1 MRIRHFFILVTL
13 CFGCIINLK
22 AQSFA
27 QLWKEAE
34 QFEKKSLPQD
44 VIRQADKIYRKA
56 EAEGN
61 TPQMLKA
68 YSWRMK
74 YREKLSPDSFYV
86 HIKELEGWLKRTE
99 KPLDRAVLHTMIANI
114 YADYYENH
122 RWGLQARTNVVDSVY
137 PEDIREWTAN
147 MFVQTV
153 FAHNRES
160 LKERSLL
167 LRTSSKNYIPFVE
180 LGSTSEYFR
189 HDLYH
194 LLGTYSITSLRQ
206 IDRDYQNKQVKDEI
220 SLLYKQLIETYRST
234 NNVEAFTLL
243 KLDSLEFAKDA
254 EAFNSVKNPV
264 LEGVYLPELDRLIA
278 DYGKSAICAEVYL
291 TKANYFYTRSQ
302 YAKALK
308 ICEEA
313 IGRYGRYERINAL
326 KNLKNTILTPCLYA
340 DIYESAYP
348 GEKIRLKVR
357 HKNLKG
363 FTWKISQGKKVV
375 LQQHYA
381 LVPPTDYEEKDTSF
395 YATLPNLGKYS
406 VEIVPDSPT
415 KTKDKQELC
424 VRRLKALS
432 VNLPGNL
439 CEVVVVDSKTGH
451 LVSGATVN
459 LYDQNDKWVK
469 ELQTDAEGKCTFSRK
484 ESYQYVTVSKDDDRF
499 APKQNIRYY
508 QRNDDS
514 AEDRKGTDRMTLFTD
529 RSIYRPG
536 QLIYVKGI
544 VHHQLSDTAQVIAGK
559 EYSLKLLDA
568 NYQEI
573 ASQQVKTNEFGSFT
587 TSLALPASCLNG
599 VFNLTTSLG
608 STSLKVEN
616 YKRPTFEVKIDPVK
630 ALYKVGDR
638 VTVAG
643 KVQTL
648 SGSPLQAVTVQY
660 KVRCSAFY
668 YWRFKDRET
677 IGTGEVVTDEKGN
690 YSIPV
695 SLDADKSI
703 DSVENISYTYEIE
716 ATVTSQSGETQS
728 ATYSLSAGKCNWML
742 KANDFKELVCKD
754 RTVRPTIAVWNFDSQ
769 MVSLK
774 GVYRLYRLAATDKPE
789 RESEENDKNS
799 QIKKG
804 EPIQTGSFI
813 SNTPLSLEWQSLPS
827 GRYSFEYTVTDSIGN
842 QQTDQAT
849 FTLFS
854 TGDVRPPVPTNQW
867 VYAERTEFNPHQPA
881 VFYYGTSLKDAQI
894 MMYVLSNN
902 RLVERR
908 VLKNV
913 SDSIMRFEYPYQE
926 SYGDGVSVN
935 FYFVKDGTDYSENI
949 QLKKSTADKTVS
961 MKWSVFRDK
970 LRPGQKE
977 EWRLTIKTP
986 QGSPA
991 DAEMLAMMY
1000 DASLDQIW
1008 KRPQFFNLF
1017 YRTLMPSL
1025 LTVNS
1030 DMGENY
1036 FSFDF
1041 PRKGLQVPKIKYD
1054 QFHLFPLFQNAI
1066 DIIEVYSFGQ
1076 RDQAPTLR
1084 SAKANTRIAA
1094 TPQAD
1099 EVTVNAK
1106 EVTLVGK
1113 EGVLPIS
1120 EKGEPRTNFNETAF
1134 FYPQLRTNEA
1144 GEIVFS
1150 FTMPESLTRWQ
1161 FCGFAHTKG
1170 MLTGTLEDQ
1179 VTTSKDFMLMPN
1191 WPRFT
1196 RVGDRISFPATLSNL
1211 THENQKGTVR
1221 FVVFDPTDDRVLST
1235 QQQKFSVQ
1243 AGATTAVS
1251 FSLEVPSGHQLL
1263 GYRMLA
1269 DGLSFSDGEQ
1279 QVIPVFSNQEN
1290 VVETKLINLRGE
1302 VSKKYKLEELFNH
1315 QSKSATNRR
1324 LTIELTANPVW
1335 YAVQALPS
1343 LNQPTTENA
1352 ISLAIAYYANTL
1364 ASYILQNQP
1373 RLKAVFD
1380 NWRLQGGT
1388 KETLLSSLQKNPEL
1402 KNILLSESPWV
1413 MEARSEQQ
1421 QKQRLATLFDLNNV
1435 RYQNADLIA
1444 KLKTLQLEDGSWS
1457 WYKGMRGDWFTTT
1470 FLMKLWARLAMLTGE
1485 QPQGTLLEMQNAA
1498 FGYLHKQALENYRM
1512 ERQGVKGGEK
1522 RPDLSTS
1529 ELKYLYLI
1537 AITGEKVPDSNRE
1550 FYKSLL
1556 NKLRHSVAS
1565 QTVEEKSLTT
1575 VILKKAGYTTEAKAF
1590 AESLKQFLTQT
1601 EDLGM
1606 FFDFKDTR
1614 YASSTENIL
1623 AHVAA
1628 MEAFESVGEAKT
1640 VADEMK
1646 IWLLRHKQTQQWS
1659 TSIASADAV
1668 YALLM
1673 TGKGQD
1679 LLQNK
1684 SEMKAMIA
1692 NEVLDTR
1699 AAADGLGYVKRT
1711 FDQEKVTK
1719 ATSLTIQKNG
1729 EGIAW
1734 GAVYAQYESP
1744 LNELKQ
1750 QGEGLKIKKE
1760 LYVERMRGNETV
1772 LEPINERTALKAG
1785 DKIVSRLTVQLDRTL
1800 DFVQLKDQH
1809 AACFEPV
1816 EAISGYRWTREAG
1829 YYMEV
1834 KDASTQFFF
1843 DHLSK
1848 GVYVLENRL
1857 YVNRLGT
1864 YEGGIATLQ
1873 SAYAPEWS
1881 AHSSSTQITVR

>member
-1 MRIRHFFILVTL
+1 M
-13 CFGCIINLK
+13 N
-22 AQSFA
+22 AQSFD

-34 QFEKKSLPQD
+34 GLEKKSLPQD
-44 VIRQADKIYRKA
+44 VIRQAEKIYRKA
-56 EAEGN
+56 EAVGN

-86 HIKELEGWLKRTE
+86 HVMELEDWLKRTE
-99 KPLDRAVLHTMIANI
+99 KPLDQAVLHALIAHI
-114 YADYYENH
+114 YADYYENN
-122 RWGLQARTNVVDSVY
+122 RWNLQARTNVVDSVY
-137 PEDIREWTAN
+137 PEDIRQWTAD
-147 MFVQTV
+147 MFLQTI

-167 LRTSSKNYIPFVE
+167 LQTSSKSYIPFVE
-180 LGSTSEYFR
+180 LGPTSEYFR

-194 LLGTYSITSLRQ
+194 LLGSYAITSLRQ
-206 IDRDYQNKQVKDEI
+206 VDRDYQNKQVKNEI
-220 SLLYKQLIETYRST
+220 SQLYKQLIETYRST
-234 NNVEAFTLL
+234 KNVEALTLL
-243 KLDSLEFAKDA
+243 KLDSLEFAQNTG
-254 EAFNSVKNPV
+254 AFNSVKKPV
-264 LEGVYLPELDRLIA
+264 LEDAYLAELDRLIA

-291 TKANYFYTRSQ
+291 TKANYFQSKSQ
-302 YAKALK
+302 YAKALEV
-308 ICEEA
+308 CEKA
-313 IGRYGRYERINAL
+313 IGRYGRYERISAL
-326 KNLKNTILTPCLYA
+326 KNLKNTILAPSLDA
-340 DIYESAYP
+340 RFDQSVYP
-348 GEKIRLKVR
+348 GEKIRLDIS

-363 FTWKISQGKKVV
+363 FTWKIVQGKKVV

-381 LVPPTDYEEKDTSF
+381 LVTPTDYQVKDTFF
-395 YATLPNLGKYS
+395 YAALPNLGKYS
-406 VEIVPDSPT
+406 VEIVPDSPS

-424 VRRLKALS
+424 VSRLKALS
-432 VNLPGNL
+432 INLPGNL
-439 CEVVVVDSKTGH
+439 CEVVVVDGKTGH

-469 ELQTDAEGKCTFSRK
+469 ALQTDGEGKSRFSRN
-484 ESYQYVTVSKDDDRF
+484 ESYQYVTVSKDNDRF
-499 APKQNIRYY
+499 APKLSIRYY

-544 VHHQLSDTAQVIAGK
+544 VHHQQSDTAQVIAGK
-559 EYSLKLLDA
+559 EYSLRLLDA
-568 NYQEI
+568 NGQEI
-573 ASQQVKTNEFGSFT
+573 ANQQVKTNEFGSFT
-587 TSLALPASCLNG
+587 TSFALPANCLNG

-608 STSLKVEN
+608 SVWVRVEN
-616 YKRPTFEVKIDPVK
+616 YKRPTFEVKMDPVK
-630 ALYKVGDR
+630 ASYKVGDR
-638 VTVAG
+638 VTVVG

-648 SGSPLQAVTVQY
+648 SGSPLQTVKVQY
-660 KVRCSAFY
+660 KVKRSAYHF
-668 YWRFKDRET
+668 WRFRDRET

-695 SLDADKSI
+695 SLETDESF
-703 DSVENISYTYEIE
+703 DSVENLFYSYEIE

-742 KANDFKELVCKD
+742 EANDFKELVCKD
-754 RTVRPTIAVWNFDSQ
+754 RTVRPTITVRNLDRQ
-769 MVSLK
+769 PVSLK
-774 GVYRLYRLAATDKPE
+774 GMYRLYRLAATHEPE
-789 RESEENDKNS
+789 KESRENDKNS

-804 EPIQTGSFI
+804 ELMQTGSFI
-813 SNTPLSLEWQSLPS
+813 SNSPLSLEWQSLPS
-827 GRYSFEYTVTDSIGN
+827 GRYAFEYTVSDSIGN
-842 QQTDQAT
+842 QQTDRAT

-854 TGDVRPPVPTNQW
+854 TGDVRPPVTTNQW
-867 VYAERTEFNPHQPA
+867 VYTERSEFNPHQSA
-881 VFYYGTSLKDAQI
+881 VVYYGTSLKDAQI

-902 RLVERR
+902 RLLERR
-908 VLKNV
+908 VLKNA
-913 SDSIMRFEYPYQE
+913 SDTIMRFEYPYQE
-926 SYGDGVSVN
+926 SYGEGISVN
-935 FYFVKDGTDYSENI
+935 FYFVKDGTVYSENI
-949 QLKKSTADKTVS
+949 QLKKSTPDKTLS

-977 EWRLTIKTP
+977 EWRLTLKTP

-1030 DMGENY
+1030 DMGMNY
-1036 FSFDF
+1036 FSSDF
-1041 PRKGLQVPKIKYD
+1041 SRKDLQVSGIKYD
-1054 QFHLFPLFQNAI
+1054 QFNQFPLLQNAFNGGLYPSLWQS
-1066 DIIEVYSFGQ
+1066 DE
-1076 RDQAPTLR
+1076 PLTLR
-1084 SAKANTRIAA
+1084 SAKANTRLAA
-1094 TPQAD
+1094 APQVE
-1099 EVTVNAK
+1099 EVSMDVQ
-1106 EVTLVGK
+1106 EVTLAGK
-1113 EGVLPIS
+1113 EATLPIS
-1120 EKGEPRTNFNETAF
+1120 GKGKPRTNFNETAF

-1144 GEIVFS
+1144 GEVVFS
-1150 FTMPESLTRWQ
+1150 FTMPESLTRWN

-1170 MLTGTLEDQ
+1170 MLTGMLEDQ
-1179 VTTSKDFMLMPN
+1179 ATTSKDFMLMPN
-1191 WPRFT
+1191 WPRFA
-1196 RVGDRISFPATLSNL
+1196 RVGDRLSFPATLSNL
-1211 THENQKGTVR
+1211 TRENQKGTVR

-1235 QQQKFSVQ
+1235 QQQEFSVQ

-1251 FSLEVPSGHQLL
+1251 FSLEVPSKHQLL
-1263 GYRMLA
+1263 GYRMIA
-1269 DGLSFSDGEQ
+1269 DGGAFSDGEQ
-1279 QVIPVFSNQEN
+1279 QVIPVLSNQEN

-1335 YAVQALPS
+1335 YAVQTLPS
-1343 LNQPTTENA
+1343 LNQSTTENA
-1352 ISLAIAYYANTL
+1352 ISLAIAYYANSL
-1364 ASYILQNQP
+1364 ASHILQSQP

-1380 NWRLQGGT
+1380 NWKLQGGT
-1388 KETLLSSLQKNPEL
+1388 KETLLSNLQKNPEL

-1421 QKQRLATLFDLNNV
+1421 QKERLATLFDLNHV
-1435 RYQNADLIA
+1435 RYQNADLLA
-1444 KLKTLQLEDGSWS
+1444 KLKNLQLEDGSWS
-1457 WYKGMRGDWFTTT
+1457 WYKGMQGDWYTTT
-1470 FLMKLWARLAMLTGE
+1470 YLMKLWARLAMLTGE

-1522 RPDLSTS
+1522 RLDFSTS
-1529 ELKYLYLI
+1529 ELNYLYLI
-1537 AITGEKVPDSNRE
+1537 AITGEKVPDSNRR
-1550 FYKSLL
+1550 FYQSLL
-1556 NKLRHSVAS
+1556 NKLPYSIAHQSV
-1565 QTVEEKSLTT
+1565 EKKALST
-1575 VILKKAGYTTEAKAF
+1575 VILKKAGYSSEAKDF

-1601 EDLGM
+1601 EDQGM

-1628 MEAFESVGEAKT
+1628 MEAFERVGEAKT

-1673 TGKGQD
+1673 TRSEQNLLDNKG
-1679 LLQNK
+1679 
-1684 SEMKAMIA
+1684 EMKAMIA

-1699 AAADGLGYVKRT
+1699 ASSDGLGYVKHT
-1711 FDQEKVTK
+1711 FDQDRVTK
-1719 ATSLTIQKNG
+1719 STSLTIQKKG

-1744 LNELKQ
+1744 LNELSQ
-1750 QGEGLKIKKE
+1750 QGEGMNIQKE
-1760 LYVERMRGNETV
+1760 LYVERMQGNETV
-1772 LEPINERTALKAG
+1772 LEPINKRTALKAG
-1785 DKIVSRLTVQLDRTL
+1785 DKIVSRLTLRLDRTL
-1800 DFVQLKDQH
+1800 DYVQLKDQH

-1843 DHLSK
+1843 DHLTK

-1857 YVNRLGT
+1857 YVNRSGT

-1881 AHSSSTQITVR
+1881 AHSSSTQITVQ